1 MMGSPVSPPFL
12 HTLVAVTILTAPVGN
27 AQVQDPERLLAEGDR
42 LAFLFNW
49 PKAEPLYA
57 QAETLFNQSGDKK
70 NALYARLGWIW
81 SRADTGA
88 AVKFAGELESDI
100 QSPTVQGDPKLMLR
114 CLVAKAA
121 IEQEKNEASARDIW
135 EQILGLA
142 NDLRDER
149 WKSRAKAELGIIAFM
164 DGDVEQATGMLKT
177 ALISLYLQGDLGAAI
192 YYGSIVGN
200 GLVEVGQPE
209 VGLQYCDTGLKTA
222 ATTKD
227 MGFPFIAYEGKARA
241 LIALHREV
249 EAKQL
254 LNLAVEQARANR
266 ARAAEVQLLIVMGK
280 QAATTDPK
288 QAIEYLK
295 AAVNLSKEVGFRHA
309 LAWSTV
315 ELARVYRDRGDLDS
329 AEQYATEAMEAMKEV
344 QDQYHLPLHIALL
357 AELET
362 RKGKYAEADRL
373 YDQAG
378 DVVEALLVNVR
389 SRQVETSLISTVSEI
404 YVGHFTL
411 AATKLGDLAKAY
423 QILETARGRAI
434 ADTLRSGH
442 VNLAPTDSLMR
453 AAAREVS
460 QVQLAL
466 LQEPSA
472 QKRGELLDRLFAAE
486 QILAPVGKPQTPLQL
501 ATRRAEPVKLATLET
516 SLRPDEMVLEYLL
529 DEPRSFCLH
538 ITRATAA
545 VSTLPAGRKQIE
557 EAVDNFLS
565 QVKSKKPSAKTG
577 QELYSL
583 LLSPIPGVESQK
595 RLIIVPDGKLH
606 LLPFDSLTDQRG
618 RYVLTSHT
626 VSFAPSA
633 SVLYL
638 VTSSPV
644 TRQPPLSFLGVGDV
658 QYKHE
663 QSGSPKNEGV
673 AQTPSTGA
681 VSNPFELSGARLRDV
696 PNTRDEVI
704 AAGQVFGAGAK
715 LLLGPDATEGAFKS
729 QPLAD
734 FKIIH
739 IAAHGIASPKFPD
752 RAALVLGNDPK
763 AGEDG
768 LLQVREIRDLDL
780 NADLVT
786 LSACDTGTGQ
796 LQGEEGIANL
806 VRAFLFAGAKSAL
819 ASLWTASDI
828 STRTLMGHFYRYI
841 VEGEDEATALRKAKA
856 DLIEEFGDQALPFYW
871 AGFILVGNA
880 SNRIALPRHRPQKA
894 HTPTPAY
901 PR

>member
-1 MMGSPVSPPFL
+1 
-12 HTLVAVTILTAPVGN
+12 
-27 AQVQDPERLLAEGDR
+27 
-42 LAFLFNW
+42 
-49 PKAEPLYA
+49 
-57 QAETLFNQSGDKK
+57 
-70 NALYARLGWIW
+70 
-81 SRADTGA
+81 
-88 AVKFAGELESDI
+88 
-100 QSPTVQGDPKLMLR
+100 
-114 CLVAKAA
+114 
-121 IEQEKNEASARDIW
+121 
-135 EQILGLA
+135 
-142 NDLRDER
+142 
-149 WKSRAKAELGIIAFM
+149 
-164 DGDVEQATGMLKT
+164 
-177 ALISLYLQGDLGAAI
+177 
-192 YYGSIVGN
+192 
-200 GLVEVGQPE
+200 
-209 VGLQYCDTGLKTA
+209 
-222 ATTKD
+222 
-227 MGFPFIAYEGKARA
+227 
-241 LIALHREV
+241 
-249 EAKQL
+249 
-254 LNLAVEQARANR
+254 
-266 ARAAEVQLLIVMGK
+266 MGK
-280 QAATTDPK
+280 QAAKADPK

-295 AAVNLSKEVGFRHA
+295 AAVDLSKKVGFRHA

-315 ELARVYRDRGDLDS
+315 ELARVYRDQGDLDS

-357 AELET
+357 AELEN
-362 RKGKYAEADRL
+362 RKGNYAEADRL

-378 DVVEALLVNVR
+378 DVVEGLLVNAP

-404 YVGHFTL
+404 YIGHFTL
-411 AATKLGDLAKAY
+411 AATNLGDVAKAY
-423 QILETARGRAI
+423 RILETARGRAI

-442 VNLAPTDSLMR
+442 VDLAPTDSLMR

-472 QKRGELLDRLFAAE
+472 QKRSELLDRLFGAE

-501 ATRRAEPVKLATLET
+501 ATRRAEPVKLAKLET
-516 SLRPDEMVLEYLL
+516 SLRPDEMVLEYVL

-557 EAVDNFLS
+557 DAVDSFLT

-583 LLSPIPGVESQK
+583 LLTPIPGAESQK
-595 RLIIVPDGKLH
+595 RLIVVPDGKLH
-606 LLPFDSLTDQRG
+606 LLPFDSLTDDRD
-618 RYVLTSHT
+618 RYVLASHT
-626 VSFAPSA
+626 VSYAPSA

-638 VTSSPV
+638 IASSPV
-644 TRQPPLSFLGVGDV
+644 TPRPPLSFLGVGDV
-658 QYKHE
+658 QYPQA
-663 QSGSPKNEGV
+663 QSRLSKNEGP
-673 AQTPSTGA
+673 AQKLPAGA
-681 VSNPFELSGARLRDV
+681 VTNPFDVTGERLQDV

-704 AAGQVFGAGAK
+704 AAAQVFGARTK
-715 LLLGPDATEGAFKS
+715 LLLGPDATEAAFKS

-819 ASLWTASDI
+819 ASLWTASDV
-828 STRTLMGHFYRYI
+828 STRTLMGHFYRHI

-856 DLIEEFGDQALPFYW
+856 AFIEEFGDQALPFYW

-880 SNRIALPRHRPQKA
+880 SNRIALPRRGSQET